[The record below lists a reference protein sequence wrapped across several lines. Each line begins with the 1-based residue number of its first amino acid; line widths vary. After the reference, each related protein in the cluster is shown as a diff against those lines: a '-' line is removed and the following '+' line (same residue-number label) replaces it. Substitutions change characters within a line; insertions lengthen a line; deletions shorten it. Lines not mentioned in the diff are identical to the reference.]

1 MTSKIW
7 SLLKDQLFLLYS
19 SLLKANLTDLMIL
32 ILFSFENFQC
42 YRNISKNR
50 IKNDHVSLHPDFSH
64 PNTFLF
70 PSLPSSLFFLHL
82 SFPPSLS
89 YQIWNH
95 MLNLVFHLISL
106 TSNSSLGLSLFFLT
120 LKLFWEIQV
129 SYCVECP
136 SIRVY
141 LLFPHDYISSAY
153 EFLQKNH
160 RSNVF
165 ISVHH
170 NRGHLVDL
178 SRDCLPG
185 FSTTNLFSLS
195 S

>member
-1 MTSKIW
+1 
-7 SLLKDQLFLLYS
+7 
-19 SLLKANLTDLMIL
+19 MIL

-70 PSLPSSLFFLHL
+70 PSLPSSLPFLPPSFLPSFLSNLESHVEF
-82 SFPPSLS
+82 SFPFNL
-89 YQIWNH
+89 
-95 MLNLVFHLISL
+95 LNFKQFF
-106 TSNSSLGLSLFFLT
+106 GLSLFFLT
-120 LKLFWEIQV
+120 SKLFWEIQV

-141 LLFPHDYISSAY
+141 LLFAHDYISSAY

-160 RSNVF
+160 RSNVVF